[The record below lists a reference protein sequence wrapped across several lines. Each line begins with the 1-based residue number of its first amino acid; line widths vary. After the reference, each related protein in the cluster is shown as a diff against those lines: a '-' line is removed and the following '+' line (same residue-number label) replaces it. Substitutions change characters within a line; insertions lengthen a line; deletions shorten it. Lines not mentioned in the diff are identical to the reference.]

1 MGISFGGLDG
11 IQFHM
16 DAVRGGDFIR
26 CVLPIEWGAMWDAKW
41 DVDDRDG
48 WVGEDYMFSA
58 GCDIYGI
65 RRGVG

>member
-1 MGISFGGLDG
+1 
-11 IQFHM
+11 M